1 MLRKISLV
9 SGKYRLVK
17 YISCI
22 PKQGS
27 SNRVPGTY
35 SIGKFSEDAGNATR
49 KSCKN
54 LKLHLHRIFSECS
67 FTNVVETDAFFWSLL
82 HYVKPRRINLL
93 IFNLGWKGKIFLR
106 KTTKTHSWLHDK
118 LLSEPALHFPR
129 VVPQVTD
136 PMAKLESFWGWPIFV
151 KKQFSMA

>member
-1 MLRKISLV
+1 MLGKISLV

-27 SNRVPGTY
+27 SNRVPGAY

-67 FTNVVETDAFFWSLL
+67 FTNVGVETDDFFLVPS
-82 HYVKPRRINLL
+82 I
-93 IFNLGWKGKIFLR
+93 LR
-106 KTTKTHSWLHDK
+106 K
-118 LLSEPALHFPR
+118 
-129 VVPQVTD
+129 
-136 PMAKLESFWGWPIFV
+136 AKKNQFINFQFWMKGVF
-151 KKQFSMA
+151 